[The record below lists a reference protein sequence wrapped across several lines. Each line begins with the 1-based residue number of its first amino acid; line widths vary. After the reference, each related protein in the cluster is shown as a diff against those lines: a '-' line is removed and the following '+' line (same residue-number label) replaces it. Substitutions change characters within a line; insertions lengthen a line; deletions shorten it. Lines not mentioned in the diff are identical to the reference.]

1 MKLIDWTFKHSKEL
15 KKRSSYFEN
24 VNCYGNLK
32 HTIALSQFVLCLE
45 SDSFMVYSR
54 NDQNKN
60 IELNLLKHTDTMRND
75 EKKEIVKGS
84 RYIKYMKKYL
94 SNRMTI

>member
-1 MKLIDWTFKHSKEL
+1 
-15 KKRSSYFEN
+15 
-24 VNCYGNLK
+24 
-32 HTIALSQFVLCLE
+32 
-45 SDSFMVYSR
+45 MVYSR
-54 NDQNKN
+54 DDQNKN

-94 SNRMTI
+94 SNR